1 MSVGQKRKSWRTNLI
16 FLVVIWI
23 VLLLASA
30 TILSSV
36 VTPFLKS
43 LQTQNLV
50 SFDWAGYSVS
60 SNVLFAQPIVTR
72 ISGSWTIPTVTVT
85 STNAFSAAWIGIG
98 GLGETTLIQVGSQ
111 HDSVDGKAGYS
122 LWYEM
127 LPDDSITI
135 PEITVSPADTISA
148 SITLT
153 NSNANEWLIQI
164 RDLTNGQT
172 FSKTFAYN
180 SSRLSAEWI
189 VERPTVNNQV
199 STLAN
204 FGAVTFNEISA
215 QIDTQTGNFKAFPES
230 IIIMQDRQN
239 RELASVSTYSMD
251 GSSFTVTYNNL

>member
-1 MSVGQKRKSWRTNLI
+1 MSVEHKHKSWRTNLI

-36 VTPFLKS
+36 VTPFLRS

-50 SFDWAGYSVS
+50 SFDWAGYSVT
-60 SNVLFAQPIVTR
+60 SNALFAQPLVTHV
-72 ISGSWTIPTVTVT
+72 SGSWTVPTVTVT
-85 STNAFSAAWIGIG
+85 AVNAFSAAWVGIG
-98 GLGETTLIQVGSQ
+98 GLGEPTLIQVGSQ
-111 HDSVDGKAGYS
+111 HDSVDGKAHYS

-135 PEITVSPADTISA
+135 PEITVSPGDKITA

-164 RDLTNGQT
+164 SDLSNGQT
-172 FSKTFAYN
+172 FSQIFAYN

-199 STLAN
+199 SVLAN
-204 FGAVTFNEISA
+204 FGVVTFIEINA
-215 QIDTQTGNFKAFPES
+215 QIDATTGNFNAFPES

-239 RELASVSTYSMD
+239 RNLATVSTYSMD
-251 GSSFTVTYNNL
+251 GSSFIITYSKP